1 VRKSLM
7 TFGYKIYGDPSVENG
22 RFFLSKIVFHNV
34 GNGSV
39 HDLSVS
45 YQIPD
50 YVSWTTPATQSEL
63 PPGHTLVSLYYPQLP
78 SKVTQLTNQT
88 NATLETKVRWA
99 NKAGEMKEEI
109 LRSNVILRG
118 VNEIEYCDLPENELA
133 NLYDMLSTGEFA
145 VAMVTPNDP
154 VVKEFA
160 AEITRRTGGTMANIG
175 PHGAEEAVLLMKA
188 IYDYMCETGM
198 RYTSDEGIPS
208 KLGDIS
214 TTVQTVR
221 MPRDVIITNQG
232 LCVELAILWASVME
246 YLGCNTSLVFKQG
259 HAFTVVH
266 TAQQSIP
273 IECTA
278 ITPKA
283 IGGWLKAL
291 GLSQDAAVVPFEK
304 AVQMANMELSN
315 LEESN
320 EPYIVYNVQDYQQ
333 QGMHAPELPSI
344 DIDKIKNILAQ
355 RSNHTATSYAQ
366 NVGNGGGTA
375 ANAQVRQS
383 YYRWVGANN
392 MASVDVPE
400 GWTRMEN
407 SPVPGIVFIAQDMQT
422 TLAVN
427 VFHYPNLAAPIDAME
442 EARRGIAR
450 TGGRVKVETQQQKG
464 NSVIYTGTTSSRNG
478 TFQWVGIFTPAQSGV
493 VGMFFGSAKRYFDR
507 NQPMMQDIIRSARI
521 GAGES
526 NNNEENE

>member
-1 VRKSLM
+1 MKRLLQIGAALLAAAGLLCCALYFFRGGGGGKLTWDDPTVRKSLM

-22 RFFLSKIVFHNV
+22 RLFLSKIVFHND

-50 YVSWTTPATQSEL
+50 YISWTTPAAQSEL

-133 NLYDMLSTGEFA
+133 NLYDMLSTGEFS

-160 AEITRRTGGTMANIG
+160 AEITKRTGGTMANIG
-175 PHGAEEAVLLMKA
+175 PHGAEEAVRLMKA

-198 RYTSDEGIPS
+198 RYTSDEGVPS

-232 LCVELAILWASVME
+232 LCVELAILWAS
-246 YLGCNTSLVFKQG
+246 
-259 HAFTVVH
+259 
-266 TAQQSIP
+266 
-273 IECTA
+273 
-278 ITPKA
+278 
-283 IGGWLKAL
+283 
-291 GLSQDAAVVPFEK
+291 
-304 AVQMANMELSN
+304 
-315 LEESN
+315 
-320 EPYIVYNVQDYQQ
+320 
-333 QGMHAPELPSI
+333 
-344 DIDKIKNILAQ
+344 
-355 RSNHTATSYAQ
+355 
-366 NVGNGGGTA
+366 
-375 ANAQVRQS
+375 
-383 YYRWVGANN
+383 
-392 MASVDVPE
+392 
-400 GWTRMEN
+400 
-407 SPVPGIVFIAQDMQT
+407 
-422 TLAVN
+422 
-427 VFHYPNLAAPIDAME
+427 
-442 EARRGIAR
+442 
-450 TGGRVKVETQQQKG
+450 
-464 NSVIYTGTTSSRNG
+464 
-478 TFQWVGIFTPAQSGV
+478 
-493 VGMFFGSAKRYFDR
+493 
-507 NQPMMQDIIRSARI
+507 
-521 GAGES
+521 
-526 NNNEENE
+526 